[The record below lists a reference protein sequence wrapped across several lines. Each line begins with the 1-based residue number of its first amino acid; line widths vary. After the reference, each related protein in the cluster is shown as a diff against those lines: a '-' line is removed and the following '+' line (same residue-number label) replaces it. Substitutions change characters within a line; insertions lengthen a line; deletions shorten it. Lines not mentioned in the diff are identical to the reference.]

1 MLRGRG
7 MGPKERPHGDAV
19 PVMRL
24 AEQPVHAAGA
34 PEADLAELR
43 RRHAWPCGCAG
54 CKGRMAPAARRAVLD
69 WGVYRGRCPTWV
81 ARMVETAP
89 AARPEPPRSAPRS
102 PTRSSPP
109 SAAAWRA

>member
-43 RRHAWPCGCAG
+43 RRNA
-54 CKGRMAPAARRAVLD
+54 
-69 WGVYRGRCPTWV
+69 
-81 ARMVETAP
+81 
-89 AARPEPPRSAPRS
+89 
-102 PTRSSPP
+102 
-109 SAAAWRA
+109 